1 MQFEIQKEALAA
13 KLLDVNSIVEK
24 NSPKAIL
31 SHIYL
36 KAENNQ
42 LTLISTD
49 TELTL
54 TVYLPATV
62 IESGTITVQSD
73 AFTQLVNRLADGV
86 VVNCQTKD
94 EQFIIKAGK
103 GNYKLQTL
111 PADDFPIPESF
122 NAENRVAID
131 AGDLTHLLTKVRF
144 SMAEN
149 DPRHYLNG
157 MYINPQNE
165 SNIIEAASTD
175 GHRLSAAS
183 CNTNSAISGFEKG
196 FIIPNKAVNA
206 LIKQISLDNLISE
219 LNLQKK
225 AATDVETTNLLNEKI
240 EQFNKVKRLSNR
252 AQKNEMPRNLDLNLS
267 ERLLSLSGENWVLTT
282 RLLEGKYP
290 DYQRI
295 FPEKQTMPILL
306 DRMLLLDALR
316 RLRVILNSKDEKALI
331 LRFEENKLSISAR
344 NSNSNDSGDEQIDI
358 VNNQNIV
365 CNVGINVL
373 YLFDAANNIS
383 GDFLELHI
391 QNPNSPVLITS
402 QQDEQVRYVIMP
414 MNID

>member
-42 LTLISTD
+42 LTLIATD

-73 AFTQLVNRLADGV
+73 AFTQLVNRLADAV

-122 NAENRVAID
+122 NAENSVAID
-131 AGDLTHLLTKVRF
+131 AGDLTHLLSKVRF

-196 FIIPNKAVNA
+196 FIIPSKAVNA

-252 AQKNEMPRNLDLNLS
+252 AQKTEMPRNLDLNLS
-267 ERLLSLSGENWVLTT
+267 ERLLSLSGENWILTT

-316 RLRVILNSKDEKALI
+316 RFRVILNSKDEKALI

-344 NSNSNDSGDEQIDI
+344 NNNSNDSGDEQIDI
-358 VNNQNIV
+358 VNNQNIT